1 MSAQRHARR
10 QHADTL
16 ALTGALVVEVRSAR
30 TGRVLR
36 RLRES
41 NLVVNAGLT
50 LVRDLLDSTITAPT
64 PPTHLAFGTNASAA
78 AGTQTALVTEVFRD
92 ALTSRV
98 RTGLTITFKH
108 FLSSSQANG
117 NTLREWGLFNAAA
130 AGTMFSRA
138 VFGSPIVKTVSI
150 TVTSQWTVT
159 VGV

>member
-1 MSAQRHARR
+1 MRCRYHRTQSEA
-10 QHADTL
+10 L
-16 ALTGALVVEVRSAR
+16 ALTGVLVVEIRSAR
-30 TGRVLR
+30 TGRLLR

-50 LVRDLLDSTITAPT
+50 LVRDLLDSTIAAPT
-64 PPTHLAFGTNASAA
+64 PPTHLAFGTDATAA
-78 AGTQTALVTEVFRD
+78 AGTQTALVAEVFRD

-138 VFGSPIVKTVSI
+138 VFGSPIIKTTSI